1 VAAGAHA
8 QLATHSVRVLA
19 IPLLLAGLVA
29 GVAPAASASAAR
41 TGARLNGAPAGAAAA
56 TSNPIVGDWHV
67 TYGNRAVVKM
77 TLKAGKYT
85 ETAKTRIRVVG
96 SSCYLPAG
104 TVIATFHST
113 GSRSYSGR
121 HGLWWTSNCSFAYWT
136 SWTLKLSRDGQTL
149 TGVIPAVNET
159 IKFSKITAVSAGAV
173 GAYGPRAAP
182 SP

>member
-1 VAAGAHA
+1 MRTP

-41 TGARLNGAPAGAAAA
+41 TGARLNGVATAASA

-85 ETAKTRIRVVG
+85 ERAKTRVRVVG
-96 SSCYLPAG
+96 AACYLPTG

-113 GSRSYSGR
+113 GNRSYAGR
-121 HGLWWTSNCSFAYWT
+121 HGLWSTFDCSFAQWT
-136 SWTLKLSRDGQTL
+136 KMTLKLSRDGKTL
-149 TGVIPAVNET
+149 TAVLPAINGT
-159 IKFSKITAVSAGAV
+159 LKFTKITTG
-173 GAYGPRAAP
+173 
-182 SP
+182 

>member
-1 VAAGAHA
+1 MRTP

-41 TGARLNGAPAGAAAA
+41 TGARLNGVATAASA

-85 ETAKTRIRVVG
+85 ETAKTRVRVTG
-96 SSCYLPAG
+96 SSCFLPVG

-113 GSRSYSGR
+113 GNRSYSGR
-121 HGLWWTSNCSFAYWT
+121 HGLWFVSNCSFDQWT
-136 SWTLKLSRDGQTL
+136 KLTLKLSRSGKKL
-149 TGVIPAVNET
+149 TAFFPALGGT
-159 IKFSKITAVSAGAV
+159 IIFTKITAG
-173 GAYGPRAAP
+173 
-182 SP
+182 

>member
-1 VAAGAHA
+1 MALLARWLPLAVPTVMLGLRAVSQPLFPGVLPMPGGLAVPVTGTAEPAGRLGGRWQPVRTP

-41 TGARLNGAPAGAAAA
+41 FGARLNGVATAASA

-85 ETAKTRIRVVG
+85 ETAKTRVRVTG
-96 SSCYLPAG
+96 SSCFLPAG
-104 TVIATFHST
+104 HC
-113 GSRSYSGR
+113 
-121 HGLWWTSNCSFAYWT
+121 H
-136 SWTLKLSRDGQTL
+136 RDL
-149 TGVIPAVNET
+149 PFDR
-159 IKFSKITAVSAGAV
+159 KPFLFRTA
-173 GAYGPRAAP
+173 RALVANL
-182 SP
+182 